1 MGAMNDKDLQDAAR
15 WRGVSGRTRLFP
27 VIGHPAAQV
36 RAPAVFNALFAQ
48 AGIDAVSFGLDLPP
62 EQVAATCIGLLAS
75 PNVGGLLV
83 TVPYKKTLHAI
94 AQRHGRD
101 AQLVGALNA
110 LRRHAD
116 GAIVGELFDGTG
128 FVAGLRAAGHEARGR
143 DVLLLGAGGAG
154 SAIAASLAQ
163 AGVARLAI
171 FDPRQE
177 SVRALIADLQPH
189 FPQVRFEPQARAD
202 ASGFPIVINAS
213 PLGLK
218 PADPLPMDPAQIAT
232 GTLVCDIIMEPADT
246 ALLRA
251 ARQRGLPTHAGRAML
266 DHQLPAYLDFF
277 GCPELARRVQV
288 DGDSITLRPARA
300 AAP

>member
-1 MGAMNDKDLQDAAR
+1 MNENDFLPAAER
-15 WRGVSGRTRLFP
+15 WRAVSGRTRLFP

-48 AGIDAVSFGLDLPP
+48 AGIDAVCFGLDLAP
-62 EQVAATCIGLLAS
+62 EHVAATCAALLAS

-94 AQRHGRD
+94 AQRVGRE
-101 AQLVGALNA
+101 GALVAAVNA
-110 LRRHAD
+110 LRRDAD
-116 GAIVGELFDGTG
+116 GAIAGDLFDGAG
-128 FVAGLRAAGHEARGR
+128 FVAGLRAAGHEPRGR

-177 SVRALIADLQPH
+177 NVQALVAQLQPH
-189 FPQVRFEPQARAD
+189 FAPVRFEPQAKAD
-202 ASGFPIVINAS
+202 ARGCPIVINAS
-213 PLGLK
+213 PLGLQ
-218 PADPLPMDPAQIAT
+218 PGDPLPIDPASLAA
-232 GTLVCDIIMEPADT
+232 GTLVCDIIMEPAET

-251 ARQRGLPTHAGRAML
+251 ARERGLPVHGGRAML
-266 DHQLPAYLDFF
+266 DHQLPAYLAFF
-277 GCPELARRVQV
+277 GFEELAQRVRIA
-288 DGDSITLRPARA
+288 GERITLAPARA

>member
-1 MGAMNDKDLQDAAR
+1 MARMNDNDLQDAAR

-36 RAPAVFNALFAQ
+36 RAPVVFNALFAQ
-48 AGIDAVSFGLDLPP
+48 AGIDAVSFGLDLAPD
-62 EQVAATCIGLLAS
+62 QVAATCAGLLAS

-83 TVPYKKTLHAI
+83 TVPYKKTLLAI
-94 AQRHGRD
+94 AQRVGLD
-101 AQLVGALNA
+101 AQLVGAANA
-110 LRRHAD
+110 LRRDAD
-116 GAIVGELFDGTG
+116 GAIVADLFDGTG
-128 FVAGLRAAGHEARGR
+128 FLAGLRAAGHEPKGR

-163 AGVARLAI
+163 AAVARLAI
-171 FDPRQE
+171 FDPRQQN
-177 SVRALIADLQPH
+177 VHALVAQLQPH
-189 FPQVRFEPQARAD
+189 CPRVRFEAQARAD
-202 ASGFPIVINAS
+202 ATGFPIVINAS

-218 PADPLPMDPAQIAT
+218 PGDPLPIDVTPIAA
-232 GTLVCDIIMEPADT
+232 GTLVCDIIMEPAET

-251 ARQRGLPTHAGRAML
+251 AQARGLPVHGGRAML

-277 GCPELARRVQV
+277 GFADLAQRVQV
-288 DGDSITLRPARA
+288 DGDDVTLRPVRA